1 MVQHVKDK
9 VGPEHMLA
17 VHNTKLA
24 AALYADD
31 MVLVVPQPTSR
42 QLQLDAA
49 QDFCAAESLRIS
61 TDKTLV
67 LQLNCAKPISLQG

>member
-1 MVQHVKDK
+1 MEDK
-9 VGPEHMLA
+9 VGPEHMLT

-31 MVLVVPQPTSR
+31 MVLLAPQPTNQ

-49 QDFCAAESLRIS
+49 
-61 TDKTLV
+61 
-67 LQLNCAKPISLQG
+67 

>member
-31 MVLVVPQPTSR
+31 MVLLALQPTSQ

-49 QDFCAAESLRIS
+49 
-61 TDKTLV
+61 
-67 LQLNCAKPISLQG
+67 